1 MDLSHHLALSAVFI
15 ILLFISDK
23 LSSWIDA
30 PKITRHGIALRKAP
44 DTLPFLGN
52 GIKFIQP
59 RQKLFD
65 WFTKCIHRYG
75 REALL
80 ITVPSLPPGVIISDP
95 ANLDFVFKNEP
106 IFQKGTF
113 FKARLNDLFG
123 NGIVNSDG
131 DQWKRQRKVG
141 VQLLAGANM
150 NIVTSHELP
159 AILGK
164 TIRHLTEKADAAEMV
179 DLDAS
184 ILEITTQLISKM
196 VYGVELQSQ
205 DSFTQAF
212 DYSAGVV
219 SERFQNPLWR
229 LTEVFSSSRFQ
240 RALKLIKTRGAQL
253 VSHSLLAKDSDPCF
267 GSTDLRRASQGFLQ
281 GLRKALGSDD
291 LVAESAL
298 NFLSA
303 GRDTTAQALSWTFYL
318 LMRHP
323 HVVRKIREL
332 MGTSF
337 PHHSPSQSSHGEPS
351 QEAVAYITAVFY
363 ETIRLYPPIPF
374 EIKQAQSDVLLP
386 DGTLLPSKS
395 IVVWCTWAMNRSK
408 HTWGEDAAEF
418 HPERWLVDGRMRYR
432 EAAEFPVFQ
441 GGPRLCL
448 GKKMAEMV
456 AVQVIL
462 ELVSLFNFSPAY
474 EGEKVSRNHLTLPME
489 GGLSVYVEKL

>member
-1 MDLSHHLALSAVFI
+1 MDVVQHLALSAIFI
-15 ILLFISDK
+15 FLLFLGDQ
-23 LSSWIDA
+23 LFSWIYA
-30 PKITRHGIALRKAP
+30 PIITRHGTELRKAP
-44 DTLPFLGN
+44 GTLPVLGN

-59 RQKLFD
+59 RQKLFE
-65 WFTKCIHRYG
+65 WFTKCIHLHD
-75 REALL
+75 RETLL

-106 IFQKGTF
+106 VFQKGAF
-113 FKARLNDLFG
+113 FKDRLNDLFG

-141 VQLLAGANM
+141 VQLLAGANL
-150 NIVTSHELP
+150 NIITSHELP
-159 AILGK
+159 TILGK
-164 TIRHLTEKADAAEMV
+164 TIQQLTEKGNIGEMV

-196 VYGVELQSQ
+196 LYGVELQSQ

-212 DYSAGVV
+212 DYSASVV

-229 LTEVFSSSRFQ
+229 FTELFSGFRFQ
-240 RALKLIKTRGAQL
+240 RALKLIKTRGVQL
-253 VSHSLLAKDSDPCF
+253 VSHSLLAKESDMCFDS
-267 GSTDLRRASQGFLQ
+267 SDLRRASQGFLK
-281 GLRKALGSDD
+281 GLRKALGNDD

-323 HVVRKIREL
+323 HVVGRIREL
-332 MGTSF
+332 MGIS
-337 PHHSPSQSSHGEPS
+337 SPNNSSMPSHREPS
-351 QEAVAYITAVFY
+351 QEVVAYITAVFY

-386 DGTLLPSKS
+386 DGTLLPNKS

-408 HTWGEDAAEF
+408 STWGEDASEF
-418 HPERWLVDGRMRYR
+418 RPERWLVDGRVRYR

-456 AVQVIL
+456 AVQVIF

-474 EGEKVSRNHLTLPME
+474 DGEKVSRNHLTLPME
-489 GGLSVYVEKL
+489 GGLKVYVKKF